1 MLLSHTFSG
10 SAGVLTRQVVSPIC
24 FEDARD
30 RAWLPCTSQVSLSA
44 GLLGMECEAKLIR
57 LVFFNVRGVTLAL
70 VASANTGGLV
80 RHGAPP
86 HVRRACY

>member
-1 MLLSHTFSG
+1 MLP
-10 SAGVLTRQVVSPIC
+10 RQVVSPIC

-30 RAWLPCTSQVSLSA
+30 MAWFPCTSQVSLSA

-57 LVFFNVRGVTLAL
+57 FVFLNVRGITLAL

-80 RHGAPP
+80 FAARPS
-86 HVRRACY
+86 RRAATRATLPLLRTSDL